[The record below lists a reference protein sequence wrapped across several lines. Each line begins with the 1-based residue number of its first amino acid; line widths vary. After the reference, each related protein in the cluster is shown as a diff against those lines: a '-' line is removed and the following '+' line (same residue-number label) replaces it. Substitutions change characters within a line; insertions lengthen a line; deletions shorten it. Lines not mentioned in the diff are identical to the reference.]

1 MSLEKE
7 EETYIWGRNQV
18 ATKRKAIKP
27 WNFTKKHFLVCFTPA
42 EKESLEGRLA
52 GNILI
57 L

>member
-1 MSLEKE
+1 
-7 EETYIWGRNQV
+7 V